1 MTNTLNLGINTCF
14 AVKRWPE
21 ADQWARIVRE
31 RLGLDLVQF
40 SFDLV
45 DPVADQETGFKAVG
59 RIRSAAERYGLRIDS
74 CFTGLAA
81 YSMNLLLDPDEDM
94 RHWAEKWY
102 TAAIRFAGALGC
114 ESVGGHFGAM
124 SMSDFHDAQRH
135 AFLEEQLVREVHRLA
150 AIGRDAG
157 LKYLLWEP
165 MPVERELLAT
175 IEGTTRML
183 DLVNN
188 GSPLPVRL
196 CLDLGHMCCC
206 TSHGQDTDYVAWLRA
221 LGSRSPV
228 VHLQQNDGK
237 SDSHSPFTDEQ
248 NEAGVVQAPA
258 VIKALEESGA
268 TETTLL
274 LEVIHS
280 FECPEE
286 RVLSDLEKSVA
297 YWRDSLA

>member
-1 MTNTLNLGINTCF
+1 MTNTVKLGINTCF

-45 DPVADQETGFKAVG
+45 DPLAAQETSFKAVDQ
-59 RIRSAAERYGLRIDS
+59 IRSAADQYGLRIES

-94 RHWAEKWY
+94 RRWAEKWY
-102 TAAIRFAGALGC
+102 AAAIRFAGALGC
-114 ESVGGHFGAM
+114 DSVGGHFGAM
-124 SMSDFHDAQRH
+124 SMHDYHDAERH
-135 AFLEEQLVREVHRLA
+135 AALEEQLVGEVHRLA
-150 AIGRDAG
+150 SIALDAG
-157 LKYLLWEP
+157 LKSLLWEP
-165 MPVERELLAT
+165 MPVERELLTT
-175 IEGTTRML
+175 IQGTTRML
-183 DLVNN
+183 DLVND

-206 TSHGQDTDYVAWLRA
+206 TSYGQDADALAWVRA

-228 VHLQQNDGK
+228 IHLQQNDGK
-237 SDSHSPFTDEQ
+237 SDSHMPFTDEC
-248 NEAGVVQAPA
+248 NRLGVVRAPA
-258 VIKALEESGA
+258 VLAALGESGA
-268 TETTLL
+268 TETSLL
-274 LEVIHS
+274 FEVIHS

-286 RVLSDLEKSVA
+286 QVVNDLEKSVN
-297 YWRDSLA
+297 YWKDFLV